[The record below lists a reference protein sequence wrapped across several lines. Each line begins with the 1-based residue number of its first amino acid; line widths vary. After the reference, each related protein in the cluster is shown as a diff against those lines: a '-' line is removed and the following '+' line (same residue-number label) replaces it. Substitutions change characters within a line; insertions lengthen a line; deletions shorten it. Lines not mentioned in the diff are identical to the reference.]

1 MGTRTRGQLSLV
13 EAERR
18 RLQAADLFEQGM
30 RRSEVAEVLGVSRQ
44 AVSLWHR
51 AWRECGRDAL
61 LSKGP
66 GGSSYLSAEQE
77 AELEVLLRAGP
88 VEHGWEDQRW
98 TLARIGRLIE
108 ERFGVTYEV
117 SGVWRLLDRL
127 GWSWQVPKVRAVER
141 DEEAIAAWRTET
153 WPAASHPRRS
163 QPSAG
168 GSASRTRRAPG

>member
-1 MGTRTRGQLSLV
+1 MGARTRRPVSLV
-13 EAERR
+13 EAEQR

-30 RRSEVAEVLGVSRQ
+30 RQNKVAEVLGASRQ

-51 AWRECGRDAL
+51 AWREGASDAL
-61 LSKGP
+61 LSTGP
-66 GGSSYLSAEQE
+66 GGNSYLSAEQE

-108 ERFGVTYEV
+108 ERFGVTYEL

-127 GWSWQVPKVRAVER
+127 GWSWQVPKVRAIER
-141 DEEAIAAWRTET
+141 NEEANWCTQT
-153 WPAASHPRRS
+153 WPAASHLRRS
-163 QPSAG
+163 RQPAD
-168 GSASRTRRAPG
+168 GSASRTRPGPG